1 MGSSEHCTTHGV
13 AASLLSQHIKK
24 ENKVMDGPKMVRIFL
39 ALTLAM
45 SVASQP
51 LDNIATSGAAT
62 LSTQVLNWAQVGF
75 EAFLEWAKRGFGL
88 CTDEEHTTTRP
99 RILVVTG
106 SSTKKTEV
114 WPKPESQCALPDFP
128 LEVFGAVG
136 FWTAQGPMVCGGRG
150 GGNKCFLYK
159 NHQWMPS
166 TTIGTSRVGASTI
179 QITPNQAIIIGGYG
193 RPYGALKTTKVISST
208 GSEEGKDFPVR
219 IMYHC
224 SFKIN
229 STHALV
235 TGGYQDESIS
245 ASTRVSRISVSTW
258 FVDLATTTFTPG
270 PMMKTARSVHGCST
284 FHLGRKTFGIVAG
297 GWGNSGK
304 LDSTEWID
312 LEEDSPTWT
321 EGPKLPRGLSGHT
334 LVETTQGTYAL
345 GGYGGYDFRAEVL
358 HLVCPVDQIQSC
370 QWQEMP
376 EKLEVGRKDHVSLSL
391 PESYDICN

>member
-1 MGSSEHCTTHGV
+1 MC
-13 AASLLSQHIKK
+13 
-24 ENKVMDGPKMVRIFL
+24 
-39 ALTLAM
+39 
-45 SVASQP
+45 VASQP
-51 LDNIATSGAAT
+51 LDTVATSGAAT
-62 LSTQVLNWAQVGF
+62 LSTQFLNWAQVGF
-75 EAFLEWAKRGFGL
+75 EAFLVWARQGFGL
-88 CTDEEHTTTRP
+88 NTDEENTTTIP

-106 SSTKKTEV
+106 LGYSQKKTEV
-114 WPKPESQCALPDFP
+114 WPKPESQCTLPDFP
-128 LEVFGAVG
+128 LRVFGAVA
-136 FWTAQGPMVCGGRG
+136 FWTAQGPMVCGGLG

-166 TTIGTSRVGASTI
+166 TNMQTPRLYASAV
-179 QITPNQAIIIGGYG
+179 QIDPNQAIIIGGYDEN
-193 RPYGALKTTKVISST
+193 RNDLKSTEVKTST
-208 GSEEGKDFPVR
+208 GSEEGKDFPVT
-219 IMYHC
+219 ISNHC

-321 EGPKLPRGLSGHT
+321 EGPKLPRGLVGPT
-334 LVETTQGTYAL
+334 LIETTQGTYAL
-345 GGYGGYDFRAEVL
+345 GGWDEEDNERSEVL
-358 HLVCPVDQIQSC
+358 KLDCPGNQIQSC

-376 EKLEVGRKDHVSLSL
+376 DKLEVGRIGHVSLSL

>member
-1 MGSSEHCTTHGV
+1 
-13 AASLLSQHIKK
+13 
-24 ENKVMDGPKMVRIFL
+24 MDGLKMVKLFL
-39 ALTLAM
+39 ALALAM

-51 LDNIATSGAAT
+51 LDTVATSGAAT
-62 LSTQVLNWAQVGF
+62 LSTQFLNWVQMGF
-75 EAFLEWAKRGFGL
+75 EAFLVWARQGYG
-88 CTDEEHTTTRP
+88 EEKNTTTAIP

-106 SSTKKTEV
+106 YGYSQKKTEV

-208 GSEEGKDFPVR
+208 GSEEGKDFPVK
-219 IMYHC
+219 IVYHC

-235 TGGYQDESIS
+235 TGGHQDWSRS
-245 ASTRVSRISVSTW
+245 ASTW
-258 FVDLATTTFTPG
+258 FVDLTKTTVTPG
-270 PMMKTARSVHGCST
+270 PKMTSKRSGHGCST
-284 FHLGRKTFGIVAG
+284 LQLGRKTFGVVAG
-297 GWGNSGK
+297 GQY
-304 LDSTEWID
+304 LASTEWID

-321 EGPKLPRGLSGHT
+321 EGPKLPRGLYGLT
-334 LVETTQGTYAL
+334 LVKSTQGTYAL
-345 GGYGGYDFRAEVL
+345 GGFDGSNFRAEVL
-358 HLVCPVDQIQSC
+358 NLDCPGNQIQSC

-376 EKLEVGRKDHVSLSL
+376 EKLEVRRSSHVSLSL